1 MKYDLIIPS
10 HPKDYIKLQYCL
22 GACLTHLNP
31 KPENVY
37 LITPDGLSGENIT
50 PIKDDEAIGI
60 TMSEINYRRPNW
72 IFQMFVNLF
81 QDFTENDL
89 YMTVDS
95 DVIFNREQQL
105 FKDGKPIFFISDR
118 DQHHIPYFDFMDKW
132 SGLERQKDYTFIN
145 DYMMMDKKICRE
157 MLPDI
162 NALLDFCNKNLSED
176 CLLADYELY
185 GNFVTWA
192 YPEMYETEHTKTKM
206 HGKYVQEPWSEGEIE
221 QAITYYLNKDVD
233 LFTIH
238 SWT

>member
-1 MKYDLIIPS
+1 MNYDLIIPC
-10 HPKDYIKLQYCL
+10 HPKDYVKLQYCL
-22 GACLTHLNP
+22 GACIKHLNP
-31 KPENVY
+31 TPQNVY
-37 LITPDGLSGENIT
+37 LITPDGLSAKNIT
-50 PIKDDEAIGI
+50 GIKDDEAIGI
-60 TMSEINYRRPNW
+60 QMSQINYRRPNW

-95 DVIFNREQQL
+95 DVIFNREQKL

-132 SGLERQKDYTFIN
+132 SGLERQTDYTFIN
-145 DYMMMDKKICRE
+145 DYMMMDKRVCRE

-162 NALLDFCNKNLSED
+162 NALLDFCNQNLSED
-176 CLLADYELY
+176 CLLADYEIY

-192 YPEMYETEHTKTKM
+192 YPEMYETSHTKTQM
-206 HGKYVQEPWSEGEIE
+206 HGKYVHEPWTEAEIE
-221 QAITYYLNKDVD
+221 SAINHYSGKDLD

>member
-1 MKYDLIIPS
+1 MKYDLIVPA
-10 HPKDYIKLQYCL
+10 HPKDYIKLDFCL
-22 GACLTHLNP
+22 NSCLEYFNP
-31 KPENVY
+31 KPENIYV
-37 LITPDGLSGENIT
+37 ITPDGLEGNIIT
-50 PIKDDEAIGI
+50 SIKDEDAIQI
-60 TMSEINYRRPNW
+60 SQSDIKYRRPNW

-105 FKDGKPIFFISDR
+105 FKDGKPVFFISDR

-132 SGLERQKDYTFIN
+132 SGLERQTDYTFIN
-145 DYMMMDKKICRE
+145 DYMMIDKKICRE

-162 NALLDFCNKNLSED
+162 GALLDFCNKTLSED

-192 YPEMYETEHTKTKM
+192 YPEMYETEYTKTKM
-206 HGKYVQEPWSEGEIE
+206 HGKYVQNPWTVDQIRNLILSH
-221 QAITYYLNKDVD
+221 KDKDID